1 MHLVLAL
8 DSGFEGLSVVSLAS
22 FLLHHD
28 FESVVVV
35 SPVGDPL
42 HRLEQV
48 AKEFGVPLRWQTIG
62 TDSILQSLPLEI
74 RPFFRIEALQ
84 QRQPGRYLY
93 VDADTLCVSDLSGL
107 EDLPL
112 DLSKPLAACS
122 HGRPMP
128 DRSLVLDLESP
139 YHYFN
144 AGVMLFDSSALLV
157 NQITPAAV
165 VDFYFKHRAL
175 CRFRE
180 QCALNGLMRGQVQF
194 LPGQY
199 NLLSWMR
206 ERQSQGRWHNVAA
219 NPMAYCLPDVWKRMA
234 IVHLSAGALP
244 TEVEPSRHERV
255 DVIGCIQHH
264 CLRDSR
270 WLSSRSATGDG
281 EKLSLCDREMGFQ
294 EAVGF
299 FRGWPGCGTAA
310 GGGNGLK

>member
-8 DSGFEGLSVVSLAS
+8 DSGFEGLSVVALTS

-62 TDSILQSLPLEI
+62 TDSILQSLPLVI
-74 RPFFRIEALQ
+74 RPYFFCIEALQ
-84 QRQPGRYLY
+84 QQQPGRYLY

-157 NQITPAAV
+157 NQITPVAV
-165 VDFYFKHRAL
+165 VDYYLKHRAL

-206 ERQSQGRWHNVAA
+206 ERQAQGRWHNVAA
-219 NPMAYCLPDVWKRMA
+219 NPMAYCLKDVWERMA

-244 TEVEPSRHERV
+244 TQVDPSRHERV
-255 DVIGCIQHH
+255 DRYWLYLEQALSQGKPLAQ
-264 CLRDSR
+264 LSR
-270 WLSSRSATGDG
+270 FGD
-281 EKLSLCDREMGFQ
+281 
-294 EAVGF
+294 
-299 FRGWPGCGTAA
+299 W
-310 GGGNGLK
+310 

>member
-74 RPFFRIEALQ
+74 RPYFFCIEALQ

-93 VDADTLCVSDLSGL
+93 VDADTLCVSDLSAL

-112 DLSKPLAACS
+112 DLSRPLAACS

-128 DRSLVLDLESP
+128 DRSLVLGLETP

-157 NQITPAAV
+157 NQITPVAV
-165 VDFYFKHRAL
+165 VDYYLKHRAL

-219 NPMAYCLPDVWKRMA
+219 NPMAYCLPDVWERMA

-244 TEVEPSRHERV
+244 TQVEPSRHERV
-255 DVIGCIQHH
+255 DRYWLYLEQA
-264 CLRDSR
+264 LSQEQPLAQLSR
-270 WLSSRSATGDG
+270 FGD
-281 EKLSLCDREMGFQ
+281 
-294 EAVGF
+294 
-299 FRGWPGCGTAA
+299 W
-310 GGGNGLK
+310 